1 MTALRSIVILEG
13 RFDEHALLATMYLIY
28 LIKQAVQQGGL
39 SFTEELYLQ
48 LTYRLRFGVLKVLSR
63 SIVVREL
70 LIDAGYKLGISDQ
83 LARHGIL
90 LCDPIEVLVSE
101 VDVKE
106 VQSNRKT

>member
-1 MTALRSIVILEG
+1 LEG
-13 RFDEHALLATMYLIY
+13 RFDEHAFTCHNVLDIL
-28 LIKQAVQQGGL
+28 KQAVQQGGL
-39 SFTEELYLQ
+39 SFTEE
-48 LTYRLRFGVLKVLSR
+48 RLRFGVLKVLSR

-70 LIDAGYKLGISDQ
+70 LVDAGYKLGIADQ

-90 LCDPIEVLVSE
+90 LYDPIEVLVSE

>member
-13 RFDEHALLATMYLIY
+13 RFDEHAFTCHNVLDIL
-28 LIKQAVQQGGL
+28 KQAVQQGGL

-70 LIDAGYKLGISDQ
+70 LVDAGYKLGITDQ

-90 LCDPIEVLVSE
+90 LYDPIEVLVSE